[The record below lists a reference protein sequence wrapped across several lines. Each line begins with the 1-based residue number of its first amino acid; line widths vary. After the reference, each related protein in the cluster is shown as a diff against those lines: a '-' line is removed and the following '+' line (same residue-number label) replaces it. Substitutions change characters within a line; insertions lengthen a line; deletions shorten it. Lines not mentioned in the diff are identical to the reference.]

1 MMKLN
6 RQPAVQR
13 SHVMA
18 RTRFGCVVM
27 CLIGMLL
34 PDIACTPALAE
45 DMTIYSAGTL
55 RKALPELL
63 EAFEVETGIHST
75 PLFGP
80 SGLLRR
86 EIERGHVPD
95 VFASAIAA
103 HPEALQRA
111 GIMKNSQIFARNT
124 LCVIARPGIP
134 LHETHML
141 ETLLDPSLRLGTSTP
156 EADALGD
163 YTWAVFRKAEALR
176 PGAFH
181 ILDSKALRLVGG
193 EIAPSKRVSPAELLG
208 DNGSADLF
216 ISYCTGTAATLKAV
230 PGSTATALPEALTV
244 PVELGIASRVHAD
257 QRAEQFIQF
266 VVGDKGQDILARHGF
281 LRRSDA
287 AAR

>member
-1 MMKLN
+1 
-6 RQPAVQR
+6 
-13 SHVMA
+13 MA
-18 RTRFGCVVM
+18 RTWFGCVVI
-27 CLIGMLL
+27 CLIGMFLL
-34 PDIACTPALAE
+34 DGERASVLAE

-63 EAFEVETGIHST
+63 EAFEAETGIHST

-86 EIERGHVPD
+86 EVERGHVPD

-103 HPEALQRA
+103 HLEALQRA
-111 GIMKNSQIFARNT
+111 GIMKNSLIFARNT

-134 LHETHML
+134 LHETHIL

-163 YTWAVFRKAEALR
+163 YTWAVFKKAEALR

-193 EIAPSKRVSPAELLG
+193 EITPNKRLSSAELLG

-230 PGSTATALPEALTV
+230 PGSTATVLPEALTV
-244 PVELGIASRVHAD
+244 SVELGIASSVQAD
-257 QRAEQFIQF
+257 ERAERLIQF

-281 LRRSDA
+281 IRRSDVVT
-287 AAR
+287 R